1 MAQLRISRS
10 AVRIA
15 IGAIAIVAAWLFIA
29 TPGQAVSTGAE
40 QIFRGK
46 IVSCYCGSGKSKAV
60 ACTAPCTGKGITY
73 VLADTTGSA
82 FYQLSDQK
90 LPALY
95 PSRNVIVVG
104 YLERSVSIHVDDIVL
119 DLPAQVSKAKTVAV
133 VCDAC
138 PRAMAKVSRAALGAL
153 LDWNRFTLSDDPR
166 HADLIF
172 LFSAN
177 PYLGDYLTRDG
188 PDKRPVAVDTVYLN
202 LVDPH
207 TGQNLWGDYRTEG
220 WLFVSSATHNLVTEV
235 RQLVQMDQDPSERH
249 LFVDAH
255 LARRGLPSVDSSPG
269 K

>member
-1 MAQLRISRS
+1 MARPQVSGS

-15 IGAIAIVAAWLFIA
+15 AGAIAAWLFLAAPGHAA
-29 TPGQAVSTGAE
+29 TTGAE

-46 IVSCYCGSGKSKAV
+46 IVSCHCGAGKSA
-60 ACTAPCTGKGITY
+60 AAPCATPCTGKGLTY
-73 VLADTTGSA
+73 MLAGPAGSA
-82 FYQLSDQK
+82 PYQLSDQK
-90 LPALY
+90 MPALY
-95 PSRNVIVVG
+95 PARNVLVVG
-104 YLERSVSIHVDDIVL
+104 YLEHSTTIHVDDIVL
-119 DLPAQVSKAKTVAV
+119 ELPEQVRRAKTVAI

-138 PRAMAKVSRAALGAL
+138 PRAEAKARKAALRAL
-153 LDWNRFTLSDDPR
+153 LDWNRFTLSDDPH

-188 PDKRPVAVDTVYLN
+188 PDKRPVAVDTTYLN
-202 LVDPH
+202 LVDPR

-220 WLFVSSATHNLVTEV
+220 WLFVSSSTRDLVTEV
-235 RQLVQMDQDPSERH
+235 RQLIEMDQNPAVGH

-255 LARRGLPSVDSSPG
+255 LARRTPPSVNSNPG